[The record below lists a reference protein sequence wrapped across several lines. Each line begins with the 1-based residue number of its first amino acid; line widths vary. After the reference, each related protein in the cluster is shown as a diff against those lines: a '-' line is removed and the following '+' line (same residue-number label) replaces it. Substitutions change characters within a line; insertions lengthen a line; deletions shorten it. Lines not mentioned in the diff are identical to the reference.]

1 MFDFSV
7 IAYAFPLFLRGA
19 IATMLFCSLATAV
32 GLVLGTVIALGRLS
46 KRRIL
51 RGLSLAFIEPFRN
64 TPFLVQAFLIYF
76 GLAQFGFRMSAPV
89 AGAVILCLYGTA
101 LFAEAIR
108 GSIESVPKGQLEAA
122 RAVGMPYLTAMRRIV
137 FPQTIGYLIP
147 VLTNLIIGLI
157 KDSAALSI
165 ITVPELAMAAQ
176 RVVGETFR
184 PIEAYLFVAVV
195 YWMLTTSVARGL
207 LAFQARHS
215 RRRAQL
221 AHAMPSPSA
230 GVPTPQIKQD

>member
-7 IAYAFPLFLRGA
+7 IEYASPLFLKGA
-19 IATMLFCSLATAV
+19 VATVLFCTIATIA
-32 GLVLGTVIALGRLS
+32 GLVLGTVVALGRLS

-51 RGLSLAFIEPFRN
+51 RALAMAFIEPFRN

-76 GLAQFGFRMSAPV
+76 GLAQFGIRMSATV
-89 AGAVILCLYGTA
+89 AGAVILSLYGTA

-108 GSIESVPKGQLEAA
+108 GSILSVPKGQLESA

-137 FPQTIGYLIP
+137 FPQMIGYFIP
-147 VLTNLIIGLI
+147 VITNLIIGLL

-165 ITVPELAMAAQ
+165 ITVPELSMAAQ

-184 PIEAYLFVAVV
+184 PIETYVFVALV
-195 YWMLTTSVARGL
+195 YWIITTAVAQGL
-207 LAFQARHS
+207 HAVQVRHS
-215 RRRAQL
+215 RRRIAS
-221 AHAMPSPSA
+221 AHKMPIPST
-230 GVPTPQIKQD
+230 GVPTPPFKRE